1 MKRLFWLGVGLAAGA
16 YLTRRAADA
25 AQQLT
30 PAGIGANL
38 ADGLR
43 ELGAGLGAFG
53 AEVRAGMV
61 AREQE
66 LTTLL
71 EQRTGGGV
79 PTLGQALRTR
89 SGTPSSERRGQ
100 GPDAADRPS
109 AAPPSPCRAPCRT
122 RLAPEGPPTV
132 QTHEIVRR
140 FTDHFVRAGHTLVP
154 SASLILDDPT
164 LLFVNAG
171 MVQFKPYFLG

>member
-1 MKRLFWLGVGLAAGA
+1 MRRLFWLGVGLATGA

-43 ELGAGLGAFG
+43 ELGAGIGAFG

-66 LTTLL
+66 LTELV
-71 EQRTGGGV
+71 ERRTGAGV
-79 PTLGQALRTR
+79 PTLADALADPADERA
-89 SGTPSSERRGQ
+89 SGSV
-100 GPDAADRPS
+100 AAHARVPR
-109 AAPPSPCRAPCRT
+109 AREWQRRAP
-122 RLAPEGPPTV
+122 G
-132 QTHEIVRR
+132 
-140 FTDHFVRAGHTLVP
+140 AG
-154 SASLILDDPT
+154 A
-164 LLFVNAG
+164 
-171 MVQFKPYFLG
+171 

>member
-1 MKRLFWLGVGLAAGA
+1 VKRLFWLGVGLAAGA

-71 EQRTGGGV
+71 EQRTGSGV
-79 PTLGQALRTR
+79 PTLGQALQDPV
-89 SGTPSSERRGQ
+89 GEPVV
-100 GPDAADRPS
+100 
-109 AAPPSPCRAPCRT
+109 RAP
-122 RLAPEGPPTV
+122 
-132 QTHEIVRR
+132 
-140 FTDHFVRAGHTLVP
+140 RAG
-154 SASLILDDPT
+154 A
-164 LLFVNAG
+164 
-171 MVQFKPYFLG
+171 

>member
-16 YLTRRAADA
+16 YATRRASAA
-25 AQQLT
+25 AQSLT

-66 LTTLL
+66 LAALL
-71 EQRTGGGV
+71 ERRTGAGV
-79 PTLGQALRTR
+79 PTLADALRDPDTTAPAVR
-89 SGTPSSERRGQ
+89 AHAARG
-100 GPDAADRPS
+100 
-109 AAPPSPCRAPCRT
+109 RAP
-122 RLAPEGPPTV
+122 G
-132 QTHEIVRR
+132 
-140 FTDHFVRAGHTLVP
+140 AGV
-154 SASLILDDPT
+154 
-164 LLFVNAG
+164 
-171 MVQFKPYFLG
+171 

>member
-1 MKRLFWLGVGLAAGA
+1 VKRLFWLGVGLAAGA
-16 YLTRRAADA
+16 YVTRRATSA

-30 PAGIGANL
+30 PAGIGANV

-79 PTLGQALRTR
+79 PTIVESFQD
-89 SGTPSSERRGQ
+89 P
-100 GPDAADRPS
+100 AAQDPAGSS
-109 AAPPSPCRAPCRT
+109 AAHVRSVRGRAP
-122 RLAPEGPPTV
+122 G
-132 QTHEIVRR
+132 
-140 FTDHFVRAGHTLVP
+140 AG
-154 SASLILDDPT
+154 A
-164 LLFVNAG
+164 
-171 MVQFKPYFLG
+171 

>member
-1 MKRLFWLGVGLAAGA
+1 MRRLFWLGVGLATGA

-43 ELGAGLGAFG
+43 ELGAGIGAFG

-66 LTTLL
+66 LTELV
-71 EQRTGGGV
+71 ERRTGAGV
-79 PTLGQALRTR
+79 PTLADALADPADERASGPVARAAHARVPRTR
-89 SGTPSSERRGQ
+89 EWQR
-100 GPDAADRPS
+100 
-109 AAPPSPCRAPCRT
+109 RAP
-122 RLAPEGPPTV
+122 G
-132 QTHEIVRR
+132 
-140 FTDHFVRAGHTLVP
+140 AG
-154 SASLILDDPT
+154 A
-164 LLFVNAG
+164 
-171 MVQFKPYFLG
+171 